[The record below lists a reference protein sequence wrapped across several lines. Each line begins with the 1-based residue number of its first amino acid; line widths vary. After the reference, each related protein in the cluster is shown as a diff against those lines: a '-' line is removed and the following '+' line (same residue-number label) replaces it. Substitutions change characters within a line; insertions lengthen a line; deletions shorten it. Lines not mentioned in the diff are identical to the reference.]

1 MKFYPTYNI
10 SSTSYIWRNS
20 LCKKYMKLIPI
31 FMLVFLY
38 LYLCWSIYVGKER
51 TTNINVRLS
60 WRKED
65 YYSLVW
71 LWIIAKKYISIM
83 VTYHKFIEYG
93 IFGSNFRHSMLDFLN
108 ENSIEKYNDNPYI
121 ISNNNVTI
129 FGHLQQL
136 SHFCLK

>member
-1 MKFYPTYNI
+1 
-10 SSTSYIWRNS
+10 
-20 LCKKYMKLIPI
+20 
-31 FMLVFLY
+31 
-38 LYLCWSIYVGKER
+38 
-51 TTNINVRLS
+51 
-60 WRKED
+60 
-65 YYSLVW
+65 
-71 LWIIAKKYISIM
+71 M